1 MSQEKMPFSSHLQE
15 LRKRLIVCFIAV
27 GIGFVISYFFSKEIF
42 ELLSKPLLKVM
53 PEGQKMVFI
62 ALPEAFLTYLK
73 IALVSG
79 IILASPML
87 FYQIWMFIT
96 PGLHQTEQR
105 YVLPFVVFSTLFF
118 VGGTLFGYL
127 VVFPLGFKFFM
138 GFTSDYIRPLPSIR
152 EYLSFSL
159 KLLIAFGVVFQLPLF
174 SFFLSRLGIVDAK
187 MLRSKQ
193 KYAILLIFVVAA
205 VFTPPDVATQLM
217 MAGPLIVLYEIG
229 IWVAKVFGKKKKEL
243 VEESAQEKVVS

>member
-1 MSQEKMPFSSHLQE
+1 MSQESMPFSLHLEE
-15 LRKRLIVCFIAV
+15 LRKRLIICFVAV
-27 GIGFVISYFFSKEIF
+27 GIGFVLSYFFSKEIF

-53 PEGQKMVFI
+53 PEGQKMVFT

-79 IILASPML
+79 IILASPII

-96 PGLHQTEQR
+96 PGLHETEKQ
-105 YVLPFVVFSTLFF
+105 YVLPFVAFSTLFF
-118 VGGTLFGYL
+118 VGGTLFGYF
-127 VVFPLGFKFFM
+127 VVFPWGFKFFM

-159 KLLIAFGVVFQLPLF
+159 KLLIAFGIVFQLPLF
-174 SFFLSRLGIVDAK
+174 SLFLSKLGIVDAK

-193 KYAILLIFVVAA
+193 KYAILLIFIVAA
-205 VFTPPDVATQLM
+205 VVTPPDVATQLM

-229 IWVAKVFGKKKKEL
+229 IWVAKVFGKKKEEL
-243 VEESAQEKVVS
+243 AEESAQEKVVP

>member
-27 GIGFVISYFFSKEIF
+27 GIGFVLSYFFSKEIF

-138 GFTSDYIRPLPSIR
+138 GFASDYIKPLPSIR

-193 KYAILLIFVVAA
+193 KYAILIIFIVAA

-217 MAGPLIVLYEIG
+217 MAGPLILLYEIG

>member
-79 IILASPML
+79 IILSSPMI

-243 VEESAQEKVVS
+243 VEEGAQEKVVS

>member
-1 MSQEKMPFSSHLQE
+1 MSREKMSFSSHLEE
-15 LRKRLIVCFIAV
+15 LRKRLIICFVAV
-27 GIGFVISYFFSKEIF
+27 GIGFVLSYFFSKEIF

-53 PEGQKMVFI
+53 PEGQKMVFT

-79 IILASPML
+79 IILASPMI

-96 PGLHQTEQR
+96 PGLYETEKR

-118 VGGTLFGYL
+118 VGGTLFGYF

-138 GFTSDYIRPLPSIR
+138 GFASDYVRPLPSIR
-152 EYLSFSL
+152 EYLSLSL
-159 KLLIAFGVVFQLPLF
+159 KLLMAFGIVFQLPLF
-174 SFFLSRLGIVDAK
+174 SLFLSKLGIVDAK

-193 KYAILLIFVVAA
+193 KYAILLIFIVAA
-205 VFTPPDVATQLM
+205 VVTPPDVATQLM

-229 IWVAKVFGKKKKEL
+229 IWVAKVFGKKKEEL
-243 VEESAQEKVVS
+243 AEESAQEKVVP

>member
-79 IILASPML
+79 IILSSPMI

-118 VGGTLFGYL
+118 AGGTLFGYL

>member
-79 IILASPML
+79 IILSSPMI

-243 VEESAQEKVVS
+243 VEESAQEKGVS

>member
-27 GIGFVISYFFSKEIF
+27 GIGFVLSYFFSKEIF

-79 IILASPML
+79 IILASPMI

-138 GFTSDYIRPLPSIR
+138 GFASDYIKPLPSIR

-193 KYAILLIFVVAA
+193 KYAILLIFIVAA

-217 MAGPLIVLYEIG
+217 MAGPLILLYEIG

>member
-79 IILASPML
+79 IILSSPMI

>member
-79 IILASPML
+79 IILSRRG
-87 FYQIWMFIT
+87 I
-96 PGLHQTEQR
+96 
-105 YVLPFVVFSTLFF
+105 S
-118 VGGTLFGYL
+118 
-127 VVFPLGFKFFM
+127 
-138 GFTSDYIRPLPSIR
+138 
-152 EYLSFSL
+152 
-159 KLLIAFGVVFQLPLF
+159 AFAP
-174 SFFLSRLGIVDAK
+174 R
-187 MLRSKQ
+187 
-193 KYAILLIFVVAA
+193 
-205 VFTPPDVATQLM
+205 
-217 MAGPLIVLYEIG
+217 
-229 IWVAKVFGKKKKEL
+229 
-243 VEESAQEKVVS
+243 

>member
-243 VEESAQEKVVS
+243 VEESAQEKGVS